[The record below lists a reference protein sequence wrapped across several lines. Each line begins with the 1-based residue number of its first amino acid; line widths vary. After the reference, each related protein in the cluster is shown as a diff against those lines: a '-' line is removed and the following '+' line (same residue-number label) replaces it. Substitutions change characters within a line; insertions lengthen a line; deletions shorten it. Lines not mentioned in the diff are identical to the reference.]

1 MPTLSVFYGIII
13 SMYRE
18 VGGKHHIPHFHAEY
32 QGQEVAVTF
41 DGEVLE
47 GSIPKKKLKLITA
60 WAEIHKEDLEANWK
74 LLSEGR
80 KYFRIDPLR

>member
-13 SMYRE
+13 TMYRE
-18 VGGKHHIPHFHAEY
+18 VGGKHSIPHFHAEY
-32 QGQEVAVTF
+32 QGQEVVLSF
-41 DGEVLE
+41 DGEVIE
-47 GSIPKKKLKLITA
+47 GKIPNKKLKLAVA

-80 KYFRIDPLR
+80 EFFKIEPLR

>member
-13 SMYRE
+13 TMYRE
-18 VGGKHHIPHFHAEY
+18 IGGKHHFPHFHAEY
-32 QGQEVAVTF
+32 QGQEAVFTF

-47 GSIPKKKLKLITA
+47 GSIPKKKQKLVAA

-80 KYFRIDPLR
+80 EYFKIDPLR